1 MADLVPMSEA
11 TALAL
16 HAMALIAKAD
26 GPLSA
31 GAIAQ
36 AFQASEA
43 HVAKVLQTLARA
55 GFLISKR
62 GPEGGYTLAR
72 PKSRIRLLD
81 IYETFEG
88 KSRQDRCL
96 FEQPVCGSPD
106 CIFNGLVA
114 HMRQE
119 FFEYLRARTL
129 ADLEF

>member
-26 GPLSA
+26 CPLSA

-36 AFQASEA
+36 ALQASEA
-43 HVAKVLQTLARA
+43 HVAKVLQILTRA

-62 GPEGGYTLAR
+62 GPDGGYTLAR
-72 PKSRIRLLD
+72 PKSQIRLLD

-96 FEQPVCGSPD
+96 FEQPVCGKPD

-114 HMRQE
+114 RMRQE
-119 FFEYLRARTL
+119 FFEYLRTRTL

>member
-1 MADLVPMSEA
+1 MATLVPMSEA

-16 HAMALIAKAD
+16 HAMTLIARAN
-26 GPLSA
+26 GPLPA

-36 AFQASEA
+36 ALQASEA
-43 HVAKVLQTLARA
+43 HVAKVLQILARA
-55 GFLISKR
+55 GFLVSKR
-62 GPEGGYTLAR
+62 GPDGGYTLAR
-72 PKSRIRLLD
+72 PKSEIRLLD

-88 KSRQDRCL
+88 KSREDRCL
-96 FEQPVCGSPD
+96 FEQPVCGKPD

-119 FFEYLRARTL
+119 FFEYLCTRTL

>member
-72 PKSRIRLLD
+72 PKSQIRLLD

-88 KSRQDRCL
+88 KVARIDVCL
-96 FEQPVCGSPD
+96 SSLFAGAPTAFS
-106 CIFNGLVA
+106 
-114 HMRQE
+114 M
-119 FFEYLRARTL
+119 
-129 ADLEF
+129 DL